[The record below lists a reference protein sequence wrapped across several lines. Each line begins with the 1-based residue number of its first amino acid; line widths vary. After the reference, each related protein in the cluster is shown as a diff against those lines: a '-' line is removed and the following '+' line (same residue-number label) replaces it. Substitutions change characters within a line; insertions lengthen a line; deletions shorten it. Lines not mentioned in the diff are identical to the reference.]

1 VIPLRSDTTFL
12 FILVCLLF
20 AALVVTS
27 ADFPA
32 APAYAALTPRPLPT
46 STPTPTP
53 DWWAYVSTA
62 TPTLPGLPALPAP
75 SLGSG
80 GSSGAS
86 DGPLAFQVVA
96 CPGGGTSIQSISR
109 HGVWWAVSGVAQTDP
124 FWYWK
129 MELSADGQD
138 ATLSQSK
145 GWTVLYRSE
154 APTAGGHLMDF
165 NTTTVPRGSYQM
177 RLTVVKRDGNY
188 EEPCVIAIGT

>member
-12 FILVCLLF
+12 TLLVCLLF

-27 ADFPA
+27 ADLPG
-32 APAYAALTPRPLPT
+32 APVLAMLEPRPLPT

-53 DWWAYVSTA
+53 DWWGYVSTA

-80 GSSGAS
+80 GSGGAS
-86 DGPLAFQVVA
+86 DGPVAFQVVG
-96 CPGGGTSIQSISR
+96 CPGGGTSIQAITR
-109 HGVWWAVSGVAQTDP
+109 YGVWWAVSGVAQADP

-129 MELSADGQD
+129 MELSADGVN
-138 ATLSQSK
+138 
-145 GWTVLYRSE
+145 WTVLYRSE
-154 APTAGGHLMDF
+154 APATGGHLMDF

-177 RLTVVKRDGNY
+177 RLTAVKRDGNY
-188 EEPCVIAIGT
+188 DEPCVVAVST